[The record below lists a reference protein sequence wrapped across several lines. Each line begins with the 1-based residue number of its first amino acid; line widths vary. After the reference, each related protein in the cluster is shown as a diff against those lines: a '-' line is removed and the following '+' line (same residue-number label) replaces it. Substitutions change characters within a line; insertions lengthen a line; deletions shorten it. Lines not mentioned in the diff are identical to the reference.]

1 MPTSDGEIEIDECIF
16 TINDESAEKE
26 NQLKT
31 TKRKHLVNSSSYL
44 KSSKLRKIRRKCEP
58 IKNKKSIK
66 KFKIKAVPPVS
77 VSLLIQ

>member
-1 MPTSDGEIEIDECIF
+1 MPTSDGEIEIDEFIF

-31 TKRKHLVNSSSYL
+31 TKRKKLDNCSSYP
-44 KSSKLRKIRRKCEP
+44 KPSKLRKIRRNYEP
-58 IKNKKSIK
+58 IKNNKPIK

-77 VSLLIQ
+77 VSDWI